1 MINKLITFFILI
13 TAVTAGVFLF
23 FREEAAK
30 PGNLG
35 SPHARFSSCTICH
48 DPWQGVNEA
57 SCRQCHFFNNIQA
70 MEPSIRFHEQRK
82 HCLTCHTE
90 HQGRKGPVSAMD
102 HTLLNPK
109 LSCTR
114 CHFDPHSGL
123 FGPDC
128 RECHGLRTWQV
139 KGFKHPSQD
148 HKACNRC
155 HEPPQSHRFPEF
167 KQRILEG
174 HEQVFSGDDSRTID
188 ECWRCHLTD
197 DWRPLFMEHG
207 L

>member
-1 MINKLITFFILI
+1 MINKLITFLILI

-35 SPHARFSSCTICH
+35 SPHAQFSSCTMCH
-48 DPWQGVNEA
+48 EPWQGVDSS
-57 SCRQCHFFNNIQA
+57 SCQQCHFFSEVKTMA
-70 MEPSIRFHEQRK
+70 PSIRFHIAGE
-82 HCLTCHTE
+82 HCLKCHTE

-102 HTLLNPK
+102 HTLLNPE

-139 KGFKHPSQD
+139 KGFQHPSQD
-148 HKACNRC
+148 QKTCNRC
-155 HEPPQSHRFPEF
+155 HKPPDSHRFKEF
-167 KQRILEG
+167 QQRILEG
-174 HEQVFSGDDSRTID
+174 HDQVFPED
-188 ECWRCHLTD
+188 ESPMIENCWRCHLTK
-197 DWRPLFMEHG
+197 DWRPMLMEHE